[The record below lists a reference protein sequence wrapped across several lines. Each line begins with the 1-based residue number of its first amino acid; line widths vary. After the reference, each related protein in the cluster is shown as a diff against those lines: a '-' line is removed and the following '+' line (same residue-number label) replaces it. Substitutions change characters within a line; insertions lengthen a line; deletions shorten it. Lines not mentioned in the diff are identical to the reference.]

1 MGAPLGAVVVDKERC
16 LQLARHLATLDMPAD
31 AEEPAESAPLPPD
44 VLANMYWA
52 AVAICHQTSPKAGP
66 ALKGRVSGRD
76 LRGWDYLRETFM
88 VAAGRDPEIVFPPR
102 LSVITPQGI
111 DRIIQIADAPV
122 VLNDLEGR
130 ARLLR
135 DLGHR
140 MTVLGYESVQRLH
153 DRAGGKLLQEKGEGL
168 LQLLGSF
175 EAYRDPVRKKSLYF
189 LALMKNTGVWDYRDP
204 GNLGPPVDYH
214 EVRGH
219 LRCATVVIR
228 DRALAVA
235 VEKEAVVSDDTD
247 IAIRQAVYDAIV
259 LIARESGLT
268 PSQLHYFFWNLF
280 RSCCPRGET
289 HCYACP
295 PTCGL
300 PERYKRLTVHSGRMC
315 AVASY
320 CASRGQATKVLEHT
334 AITDFY

>member
-1 MGAPLGAVVVDKERC
+1 MGAPLGAVVVDTERC
-16 LQLARHLATLDMPAD
+16 LQLARHLTTLEMPAD
-31 AEEPAESAPLPPD
+31 AEEPAESVPLSPD

-52 AVAICHQTSPKAGP
+52 AVGICHQTSPKGGP
-66 ALKGRVSGRD
+66 SLKGYVSGRE
-76 LRGWDYLRETFM
+76 LRGWDYLREAFLVT
-88 VAAGRDPEIVFPPR
+88 ARRDPELVYPPR
-102 LSVITPQGI
+102 LSVITAQDI
-111 DRIIQIADAPV
+111 DRIIQIAEAAV
-122 VLNDLEGR
+122 VLKDLEGR

-140 MTVLGYESVQRLH
+140 MTGLGYESVQRLH
-153 DRAGGKLLQEKGEGL
+153 DRAGGNLLQENGEGL
-168 LQLLGSF
+168 LQLLGTF
-175 EAYRDPVRKKSLYF
+175 VAYRDPVRKKSLYF
-189 LALMKNTGVWDYRDP
+189 LALMKNNGIWDYHDP

-219 LRCATVVIR
+219 LRCSTVVIR
-228 DRALAVA
+228 DPALAEA
-235 VEKEAVVSDDTD
+235 VEKEAVVSDDAD

-280 RSCCPRGET
+280 RSCCQRGET

-295 PTCGL
+295 PTCEL
-300 PERYKRLTVHSGRMC
+300 PERYKRLTASSGRMC

-320 CASRGQATKVLEHT
+320 CSSRGRAKKILEHS